1 MSDCAC
7 CDSHYTRIHT
17 AYLQNGGK
25 YLRRNDDGTLT
36 MVNSIAD
43 ATWFYIYHYCSPADQ
58 RMHFHLL
65 NNKDDI
71 NGSFHVDNKIT
82 KNGKIVLKQNLKGKS
97 HTNFY
102 IKYYFDEKYELD
114 KVSFIMEDTGYKD
127 STHKL
132 YAFDNYGD
140 GRVVWWETNERDK
153 YYSIK
158 TKDNQKFKVEY
169 IEKDMETY
177 NYN

>member
-1 MSDCAC
+1 MSDYDYRNNC
-7 CDSHYTRIHT
+7 SSSRIHT
-17 AYLQNGGK
+17 VYLQNGGK

-36 MVNSIAD
+36 MVDFISD
-43 ATWFYIYHYCSPADQ
+43 ATSFYIYEYCSPSSQ

-82 KNGKIVLKQNLKGKS
+82 KNRKIVLKQNVEGKS
-97 HTNFY
+97 YTNFSIIY
-102 IKYYFDEKYELD
+102 DFDENYELD

-140 GRVVWWETNERDK
+140 GRVVWWETNGQDK
-153 YYSIK
+153 YYEIK
-158 TKDNQKFKVEY
+158 TKDNQQFKVEY
-169 IEKDMETY
+169 IEKDIK
-177 NYN
+177 